1 MSEQNDNVVTGDLVG
16 GNKTENNFNFSSPL
30 ALGNSELTRLYIK
43 LRQDDPDKDTAGGFC
58 EQLQHYMTSTTDGDV
73 RGLEAKLQESGRLDQ
88 LSVAKAMKESAFK
101 AIMRRQT
108 SSTAQRIFTIVL
120 DELHTNFMLT
130 ATPMIQIEAGRAA
143 IDQAIL
149 KVINDTKSILGENLL
164 EITAKDLFSLI
175 YFLGGNC
182 HIRWD
187 KC

>member
-1 MSEQNDNVVTGDLVG
+1 MNTQNNNVVAGDIVG

-30 ALGNSELTRLYIK
+30 ALGNCELSRLYVK
-43 LRQDDPDKDTAGGFC
+43 LKQDDPSKEIARGFC
-58 EQLQHYMTSTTDGDV
+58 EQLQHYMSSTTDGDV
-73 RGLEAKLQESGRLDQ
+73 RGLEKKLEESGRLDQ
-88 LSVAKAMKESAFK
+88 LLIAKSMKENAFK

-108 SSTAQRIFTIVL
+108 SNTAQRIFTIVL

-130 ATPMIQIEAGRAA
+130 ATPLIQSEAGRAVV
-143 IDQAIL
+143 DQAIL